1 MTELTHDEPDNGAV
15 SRLLSRRRLLA
26 LGGAGAAAVGFGSLG
41 LGAAADAQTATPVPA
56 ADPASCM
63 TLTAE
68 QIEGPYYLDYEL
80 FRTDV
85 TEGRPGVP
93 LRLAL
98 RVVDATHCQPVRNAA
113 VEIWHCDAVGVY
125 SGYDSATP
133 PTPPS
138 GSPSAAPTGAPP
150 SQPPGGGGGGHVP
163 PTNDLTFLRGMQLT
177 DRAGGAGFRTVFPG
191 WYRGRAIHIHV
202 KVHTGGHHTSAGY
215 VGGRTCH
222 TGQFY
227 FAESAATQLETLDPY
242 ATNTATRVRLDED
255 GIYPG
260 GGATGGLLDL
270 RYRPGHL
277 SAGVLGN
284 ATLAVDPTATNTGE

>member
-1 MTELTHDEPDNGAV
+1 MTDFTHDEPDNGEV
-15 SRLLSRRRLLA
+15 SRRISRRRLLA

-41 LGAAADAQTATPVPA
+41 VAATADAQTPTTTPVV
-56 ADPASCM
+56 DPATCM
-63 TLTAE
+63 TLTTE

-98 RVVDATHCQPVRNAA
+98 RVVDAVHCRPVPGAA

-125 SGYDSATP
+125 SGYDSVTP
-133 PTPPS
+133 PGPPSGTPSAPPTGTPPS
-138 GSPSAAPTGAPP
+138 PP
-150 SQPPGGGGGGHVP
+150 AGGGGGGHVP
-163 PTNDLTFLRGMQLT
+163 PTNDLTFLRGTQLT
-177 DRAGGAGFRTVFPG
+177 DRAGGAGFRTIFPG
-191 WYRGRAIHIHV
+191 WYQGRAIHIHV
-202 KVHTGGHHTSAGY
+202 KVHTGGHRTSAGY

-227 FAESAATQLETLDPY
+227 FAETAASQLGTLTPY
-242 ATNTATRVRLDED
+242 DTNTATRVKLQDD

-270 RYRPGHL
+270 RYRRGHL
-277 SAGVLGN
+277 AAGVLGY
-284 ATLAVDPTATNTGE
+284 ATLAVDPTATHTGE

>member
-1 MTELTHDEPDNGAV
+1 MTGIAHDEPDNGAV
-15 SRLLSRRRLLA
+15 SRLVSRRRLLA
-26 LGGAGAAAVGFGSLG
+26 LGGVGAAAAGVGALG
-41 LGAAADAQTATPVPA
+41 LAATADAETTATPAPTT
-56 ADPASCM
+56 DPATCM
-63 TLTAE
+63 TLTTE

-85 TEGRPGVP
+85 TEGKPGVP

-98 RVVDATHCQPVRNAA
+98 RVVDAVRCRPVPGAA

-125 SGYDSATP
+125 SGYDSGSL

-138 GSPSAAPTGAPP
+138 GTPTAMPTGSP
-150 SQPPGGGGGGHVP
+150 PPGGGGGGHVP

-177 DRAGGAGFRTVFPG
+177 DRAGGGGFRTIFPG
-191 WYRGRAIHIHV
+191 WYQGRAIHIHV
-202 KVHTGGHHTSAGY
+202 KVHTGGHRTSAGY

-227 FAESAATQLETLDPY
+227 FAESAATQVEELDPY
-242 ATNTATRVRLDED
+242 ATNTTTRVRLDQD

-260 GGATGGLLDL
+260 TGATGGLLDL
-270 RYRPGHL
+270 RYRRGHL
-277 SAGVLGN
+277 AAGVLGL
-284 ATLAVDPTATNTGE
+284 ATLAVDPAATHTGE